1 MVVEPTRRSLPER
14 ERRCA
19 DCQNS
24 DICALYG
31 KSDDPSCFAPKN
43 GCEGKG
49 NQERLEWGVVL
60 LICVV
65 IFVLFFISITFAK

>member
-1 MVVEPTRRSLPER
+1 MPER

-19 DCQNS
+19 DCQNR

-49 NQERLEWGVVL
+49 NQERLEWGVML